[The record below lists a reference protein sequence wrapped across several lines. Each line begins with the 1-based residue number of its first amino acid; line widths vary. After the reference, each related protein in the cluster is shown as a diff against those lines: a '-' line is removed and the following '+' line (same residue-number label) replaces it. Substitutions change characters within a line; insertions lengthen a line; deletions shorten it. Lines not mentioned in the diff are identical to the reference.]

1 MDLWQLRIFRNVI
14 HHKSFSRAAEAVHL
28 TQPTIS
34 SHIKDLENHFGCQ
47 LIDRMSKKALPTKAG
62 ELLNEYAGR
71 LLTLQEE
78 MEMAL
83 AEFQGKMSG
92 RLTIGG
98 STIPGEYIL
107 PRIIGQFIQKY
118 PDITVSLVIGDT
130 EKIIEDILTGAVELG
145 VVGAKSGEK
154 QIAQEIFIEDDMRVI
169 IPCTHEWAEQNS
181 INLKSLLKAPFILR
195 ESGSGTLA
203 SLEKSFNDAG
213 NDVSE
218 LNIVAEMGS
227 TEAVVQGIKGLIGI
241 SILSPIA
248 VFDELK
254 AGSLKAL
261 TITGMNLKRNFYL
274 TLHKDR
280 SLSPLGKV
288 FIEFLKI
295 IDTIKLTN

>member
-34 SHIKDLENHFGCQ
+34 SHIKDLESHFGCQ

-107 PRIIGQFIQKY
+107 PRIIGQFIQQY
-118 PDITVSLVIGDT
+118 PDITVSLMIGDT

-213 NDVSE
+213 NDISE

-261 TITGMNLKRNFYL
+261 TITGLSLKRNFYL